1 MIFKCPLG
9 GAKMSS
15 SSHARNQKIEQSIK
29 WIATELDKEWKRIGD
44 NEFKDDQVISVNHIR
59 GLNESIK
66 FLKSHIKQFI

>member
-1 MIFKCPLG
+1 MSFRG
-9 GAKMSS
+9 TKMSS
-15 SSHARNQKIEQSIK
+15 SSLDRNQKIEQSIK

-59 GLNESIK
+59 ELNESIK